1 MMDFSLWELRG
12 TAVIDFIRSYSIDTT
27 DFLVIYLL
35 GFFLVTSALLGFG
48 FYLWH
53 LKSSNEHTRSR
64 LLNILNG
71 YLSAACMSCSSAVL
85 NMMIMIMIG
94 S

>member
-1 MMDFSLWELRG
+1 MTDFSLWELRG

-48 FYLWH
+48 LH
-53 LKSSNEHTRSR
+53 LQSSNEHTQSR
-64 LLNILNG
+64 LLNNLND
-71 YLSAACMSCSSAVL
+71 SECAHCCSHPHHL
-85 NMMIMIMIG
+85 DLQKQED
-94 S
+94 